1 MPLVKVELQKGYDR
15 LKLIKLREIVMSQ
28 VVQTLQLP
36 ENDQNFRLI
45 EYEPDFF
52 QMKPPYKVI
61 IEISL
66 FSGRTPKTKKLLF
79 QNLVQQLETHQL
91 FERKEVFI
99 LLNEQPI
106 ENWGVRGGIP
116 ANELELGFIVEI

>member
-91 FERKEVFI
+91 FERKEEFI

>member
-106 ENWGVRGGIP
+106 KNWGVRGGIP

>member
-99 LLNEQPI
+99 LLNEQPL

>member
-1 MPLVKVELQKGYDR
+1 
-15 LKLIKLREIVMSQ
+15 MSQ

>member
-28 VVQTLQLP
+28 VVQTLQLS